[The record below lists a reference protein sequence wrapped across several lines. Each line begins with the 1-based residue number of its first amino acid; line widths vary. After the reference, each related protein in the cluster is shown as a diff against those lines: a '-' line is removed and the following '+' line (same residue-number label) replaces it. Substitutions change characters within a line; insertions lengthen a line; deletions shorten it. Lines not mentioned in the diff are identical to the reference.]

1 MQAFGGRSPTEYL
14 MAALT
19 VLPQRIYLTESQ
31 SPQLAPTPLA
41 KCLSGLGHLRVEEKL

>member
-1 MQAFGGRSPTEYL
+1 MQASGGRSPTEYL

-19 VLPQRIYLTESQ
+19 VLPQKIYLTES

-41 KCLSGLGHLRVEEKL
+41 KCLSGLGHLGVEEKL